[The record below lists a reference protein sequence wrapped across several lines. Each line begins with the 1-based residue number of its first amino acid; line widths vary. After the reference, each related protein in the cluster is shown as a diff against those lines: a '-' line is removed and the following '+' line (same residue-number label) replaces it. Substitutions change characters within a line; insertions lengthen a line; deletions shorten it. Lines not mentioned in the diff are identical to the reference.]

1 MWLNAFAFERA
12 RAVVSIFNLVLL
24 KPSHYDDDG
33 YVIRW
38 WRSGIPSNTLAT
50 LYALARD
57 AGERRVLGD
66 GVRLR
71 ISTIDETN
79 TPVRTD
85 RLART
90 IERDGGRGIVAL
102 VGVQTNQFPRAM
114 DIARPLRARGIQVA
128 MGGFHVSGVLSM
140 LPEITPEIREAM
152 DLGVSIFAGEIEHRF
167 DGFLS
172 DAFHRHLQPIYNY
185 LADLPAID
193 GVPPPYMPREY
204 VQRTLGELTSFDA
217 GRGCPFVCSF
227 CTIINVHGRKS
238 RFRTPDDIERIVR
251 ENAAQRIKSFF
262 ITDDNFARNKN
273 WEPIF
278 DRLIELKRA
287 GLGVHLTLQVD
298 TQCHKIPRF
307 IDKAAAAGTKRI
319 FIGLE
324 NINPDNLAAANK
336 KQNKI
341 TDYRAMLLAWRKHRV
356 FIDGGYIIGFPGDT
370 PQSIRRDVAILK
382 RELPMDRVQFY
393 CLTPLPGSADHKA
406 LYERGVPMDQDL
418 NNYDLNHITTDHS
431 VMTREEWYGAFREA
445 WRSFYSVEH
454 IKTLMRR
461 GRTNRVSTG
470 NIMGSSIA
478 VYVYAC
484 VEGVQPLESG
494 FIRRRVRRER
504 RPGLPI
510 EHPLVFY
517 PKYWS
522 RSLVGYGKALAMLIP
537 LALERRRLKRDP
549 EARHYMDQA
558 LTPVGDQEL
567 SAMEMYSV
575 SDGART
581 AVQLHR
587 DKQRQRARDH
597 ARDGAEASVLGAA
610 EQ

>member
-1 MWLNAFAFERA
+1 MT
-12 RAVVSIFNLVLL
+12 IFHLVLL

-38 WRSGIPSNTLAT
+38 WRSGIPSNTLAA

-57 AGERRVLGD
+57 AGERQVLGTD
-66 GVRLR
+66 VTLR
-71 ISTIDETN
+71 ITTIDETN
-79 TPVRTD
+79 TRVRVEPI
-85 RLART
+85 LAM
-90 IERDGGRGIVAL
+90 IARDGGRALVAL
-102 VGVQTNQFPRAM
+102 VGVQSNQFPRAM
-114 DIARPLRARGIQVA
+114 DIARGFRAGGVSVA

-140 LPEITPEIREAM
+140 LPEVTPEIRAAM
-152 DLGVSIFAGEIEHRF
+152 DQGVSIFAGEIEHHF
-167 DGFLS
+167 DSFLQ
-172 DAFHRHLQPIYNY
+172 DAFRGTLKPVYNR
-185 LADLPAID
+185 LAELPEIA
-193 GVPPPYMPREY
+193 GVAPPYMPREY
-204 VQRTLGELTSFDA
+204 VERTLGKLTSFDA

-251 ENAAQRIKSFF
+251 ENAAQHIKSFF
-262 ITDDNFARNKN
+262 ITDDNFARNKL

-278 DRLIELKRA
+278 DRLIALRGQ

-298 TQCHKIPRF
+298 TQCHRLPRF
-307 IDKAAAAGTKRI
+307 VEKAAAAGTKRI

-324 NINPDNLAAANK
+324 SINPDNLAAVQK
-336 KQNKI
+336 RQNKI
-341 TDYRAMLLAWRKHRV
+341 IEYRAMLLAWRKHRV

-370 PQSIRRDVAILK
+370 PETIRRDIAIIK

-406 LYERGVPMDQDL
+406 LYERGVAMDPDL
-418 NNYDLNHITTDHS
+418 NNYDLNHITTEHPK
-431 VMTREEWYGAFREA
+431 MTRAEWSRAFRDA
-445 WRSFYSVEH
+445 WRDFYSVAH

-461 GRTNRVSTG
+461 GRTNGISTG
-470 NIMGSSIA
+470 NLMGSSIA

-517 PKYWS
+517 PKYLT
-522 RSLVGYGKALAMLIP
+522 RSLIGYGKALAMLVP
-537 LALERRRLKRDP
+537 LAMERRRLKRDP
-549 EARHYMDQA
+549 LAKDYMDQA
-558 LTPVGDQEL
+558 LTPVDDAEL
-567 SAMEMYSV
+567 SAMDLYSV
-575 SDGART
+575 TDAAKEAVGRHQDQRERSARFRRRVGT
-581 AVQLHR
+581 
-587 DKQRQRARDH
+587 
-597 ARDGAEASVLGAA
+597 G
-610 EQ
+610 

>member
-1 MWLNAFAFERA
+1 M
-12 RAVVSIFNLVLL
+12 
-24 KPSHYDDDG
+24 
-33 YVIRW
+33 
-38 WRSGIPSNTLAT
+38 
-50 LYALARD
+50 ARD
-57 AGERRVLGD
+57 AGERSVLGD
-66 GVRLR
+66 GVALR
-71 ISTIDETN
+71 ITTIDETN
-79 TPVRTD
+79 TRVRID
-85 RLART
+85 RLTAM
-90 IERDGGRGIVAL
+90 IERSGGHGLIAL

-114 DIARPLRARGIQVA
+114 DIARRFRAHGIQVA
-128 MGGFHVSGVLSM
+128 IGGFHVSGVLSM
-140 LPEITPEIREAM
+140 LQEVTPEIQEAM

-167 DGFLS
+167 DDFLR
-172 DAFHRHLQPIYNY
+172 DARERRLKPIYNF
-185 LADLPAID
+185 LADLPGIE
-193 GVPPPYMPREY
+193 GVAPPYMPREY
-204 VQRTLGELTSFDA
+204 VQRTLGQLTSFDA

-251 ENAAQRIKSFF
+251 ENATQQIKSFF

-278 DRLIELKRA
+278 DRLIALKRQ

-370 PQSIRRDVAILK
+370 PATIRRDVEILK

-406 LYERGVPMDQDL
+406 LYERGVPMDPDL
-418 NNYDLNHITTDHS
+418 NNYDLNHITTDHP
-431 VMTREEWYGAFREA
+431 VMTREEWRDAFREA

-517 PKYWS
+517 PKYLG
-522 RSLVGYGKALAMLIP
+522 RSLMGYGRALAMLIP
-537 LALERRRLKRDP
+537 LALERRRLKRNP
-549 EARHYMDQA
+549 EAMHYMDRA
-558 LTPVGDQEL
+558 LTPVDEQEL
-567 SAMEMYSV
+567 TSMEMYSV
-575 SDGART
+575 TGAAMA
-581 AVQLHR
+581 AVDAHK
-587 DKQRQRARDH
+587 DKQRLRSARGG
-597 ARDGAEASVLGAA
+597 RIGATASRS
-610 EQ
+610 

>member
-1 MWLNAFAFERA
+1 LKTFHL
-12 RAVVSIFNLVLL
+12 ILL

-57 AGERRVLGD
+57 AGERRILGED
-66 GVRLR
+66 IALR
-71 ISTIDETN
+71 ITTIDETN
-79 TPVRTD
+79 TRVRID
-85 RLART
+85 QLARM
-90 IERDGGRGIVAL
+90 IERDGGRGVIAL

-114 DIARPLRARGIQVA
+114 DIARRFRARDIQVA

-140 LPEITPEIREAM
+140 LPEITPEIQAAT

-167 DGFLS
+167 DGFLL
-172 DAFHRHLQPIYNY
+172 DAYNRRLEPIYNH
-185 LADLPAID
+185 LADLPSID

-204 VQRTLGELTSFDA
+204 VQRTIGNLTSFDA

-238 RFRTPDDIERIVR
+238 RFRTPEDIERIVR
-251 ENAAQRIKSFF
+251 ENAAQQIKSFF
-262 ITDDNFARNKN
+262 ITDDNFARNTN

-278 DRLIELKRA
+278 DRLIALKRE

-307 IDKAAAAGTKRI
+307 IEKAAAAGTKRI

-341 TDYRAMLLAWRKHRV
+341 TDYRAMLLQWRKHRV

-370 PQSIRRDVAILK
+370 PETIRRDVDILK

-406 LYERGVPMDQDL
+406 LYERGVPMDADL
-418 NNYDLNHITTDHS
+418 NNYDLNHITTDHP
-431 VMTREEWYGAFREA
+431 VMTREEWFGAFQEA
-445 WRSFYSVEH
+445 WRSYYSVEH

-461 GRTNRVSTG
+461 GRTNGVSPG

-478 VYVYAC
+478 VYVYAV

-494 FIRRRVRRER
+494 IVRRRVRRER

-517 PKYWS
+517 PKYLT
-522 RSLVGYGKALAMLIP
+522 RSAIGYGKAIAMLLP
-537 LALERRRLKRDP
+537 LALERHRLKRDP
-549 EARHYMDQA
+549 EAKHYLDRA
-558 LTPVGDQEL
+558 LTPVDDQEIDDL
-567 SAMEMYSV
+567 EMYSV
-575 SDGART
+575 TDA
-581 AVQLHR
+581 AVAAVALHK
-587 DKQRQRARDH
+587 DKQRQRAQRR
-597 ARDGAEASVLGAA
+597 AKTEAAA
-610 EQ
+610 GRA

>member
-1 MWLNAFAFERA
+1 MNTFH
-12 RAVVSIFNLVLL
+12 LVLL

-57 AGERRVLGD
+57 ADERRVLGED
-66 GVRLR
+66 VALR
-71 ISTIDETN
+71 ITTIDETN
-79 TPVRTD
+79 TRVRIE
-85 RLART
+85 RIACM
-90 IERDGGRGIVAL
+90 IERDGGHGVVAL

-114 DIARPLRARGIQVA
+114 DIARASRARDIQVA
-128 MGGFHVSGVLSM
+128 LGGFHVSGVLSM
-140 LPEITPEIREAM
+140 LPEITPEIQEAM

-167 DGFLS
+167 DGFLR
-172 DAFHRHLQPIYNY
+172 DAQSRQLKPIYNH
-185 LADLPAID
+185 LADLPGID

-278 DRLIELKRA
+278 DRLIALKRE

-370 PQSIRRDVAILK
+370 PETIRRDVEILK

-406 LYERGVPMDQDL
+406 LYERGVPMDPDL
-418 NNYDLNHITTDHS
+418 NNYDLNHITTDHP
-431 VMTREEWYGAFREA
+431 VMSREDWHGAFRDA

-461 GRTNRVSTG
+461 GRTNRVSPG
-470 NIMGSSIA
+470 NLMGSSIA
-478 VYVYAC
+478 VYIYAC

-517 PKYWS
+517 PRYWR

-537 LALERRRLKRDP
+537 LAIERRRLKRDP
-549 EARHYMDQA
+549 DAKHYMDTA
-558 LTPVGDQEL
+558 LTPVDDQEL
-567 SAMEMYSV
+567 ASMEMYSV
-575 SDGART
+575 TDAALAAT
-581 AVQLHR
+581 QAHKE
-587 DKQRQRARDH
+587 KQRRRAEPRGRVD
-597 ARDGAEASVLGAA
+597 AVAGGT
-610 EQ
+610 

>member
-1 MWLNAFAFERA
+1 MRVFHL
-12 RAVVSIFNLVLL
+12 ILL

-50 LYALARD
+50 LYALGRD

-66 GVRLR
+66 DVELR
-71 ISTIDETN
+71 ITTIDETN
-79 TPVRTD
+79 TRVRVD
-85 RLART
+85 RL
-90 IERDGGRGIVAL
+90 IEMMERDGGQGIVAL
-102 VGVQTNQFPRAM
+102 VGVQTNQYARAM
-114 DIARPLRARGIQVA
+114 DIARPFRARGIQVG

-140 LPEITPEIREAM
+140 LQTPTPEIQEAM
-152 DLGVSIFAGEIEHRF
+152 DLGISIFAGEIEHRF
-167 DGFLS
+167 DSFLQ
-172 DAFHRHLQPIYNY
+172 DAYNRQLQPIYNY

-193 GVPPPYMPREY
+193 GVAPPYMPREY
-204 VQRTLGELTSFDA
+204 VQRTIGELTSFDA

-251 ENAAQRIKSFF
+251 ENAAQQIKSFF

-278 DRLIELKRA
+278 DRLIALKRE

-307 IDKAAAAGTKRI
+307 IEKAAAAGTKRI

-324 NINPDNLAAANK
+324 AINPDNLAAANK

-341 TDYRAMLLAWRKHRV
+341 TDYRLMLLAWRKHRV

-370 PQSIRRDVAILK
+370 PETIRRDVDILK

-393 CLTPLPGSADHKA
+393 CLTPLPGSADHKV
-406 LYERGVPMDQDL
+406 LFERGVPMDQDL
-418 NNYDLNHITTDHS
+418 NNYDLNHITTDHP
-431 VMTREEWYGAFREA
+431 VMTRDEWLGAFRAA
-445 WRSFYSVEH
+445 WRSFYSIDH

-461 GRTNRVSTG
+461 GRATG
-470 NIMGSSIA
+470 ISPGHIMGSSIA
-478 VYVYAC
+478 VYIYAC
-484 VEGVQPLESG
+484 IEGVQPLESG
-494 FIRRRVRRER
+494 IVRRRLRRER
-504 RPGLPI
+504 RPGMPI

-517 PKYWS
+517 PKYLA
-522 RSLVGYGKALAMLIP
+522 RSLRGYSQALALLVP
-537 LALERRRLKRDP
+537 LAIERWRLKRDP
-549 EARHYMDQA
+549 STKGYMDRA
-558 LTPVGDQEL
+558 LTPVDDREL
-567 SAMEMYSV
+567 EDMEIYSAT
-575 SDGART
+575 GAALA
-581 AVQLHR
+581 AVELHK
-587 DKQRQRARDH
+587 DKQRQRLQPRRAS
-597 ARDGAEASVLGAA
+597 AAASVD
-610 EQ
+610 

>member
-1 MWLNAFAFERA
+1 VNTFH
-12 RAVVSIFNLVLL
+12 LVLL

-50 LYALARD
+50 LYALAGD
-57 AGERRVLGD
+57 AAERRVLGED
-66 GVRLR
+66 VRFR
-71 ISTIDETN
+71 ITTVDETN
-79 TPVRTD
+79 TRVRID
-85 RLART
+85 RLANM
-90 IERDGGRGIVAL
+90 IEHDGGHGVIAL

-114 DIARPLRARGIQVA
+114 DIARQFRARDIQVA

-140 LPEITPEIREAM
+140 LLAITPEIQDAM
-152 DLGVSIFAGEIEHRF
+152 DLGISIFAGEIEHRF
-167 DGFLS
+167 DGFLE
-172 DAFHRHLQPIYNY
+172 DAYNRQLKPVYNY
-185 LADLPAID
+185 LADLPGIE
-193 GVPPPYMPREY
+193 GVAPPYMPKEY

-238 RFRTPDDIERIVR
+238 RFRTPDNIERIVR
-251 ENAAQRIKSFF
+251 ENAAQGIKSFF
-262 ITDDNFARNKN
+262 VTDDNFARNKN

-278 DRLIELKRA
+278 DRLIELKRE

-341 TDYRAMLLAWRKHRV
+341 TDYRAMLLAWRRHRV

-370 PQSIRRDVAILK
+370 PASIRRDVDILK
-382 RELPMDRVQFY
+382 LELPMDRVQFY

-406 LYERGVPMDQDL
+406 LYERGVRMDPDL
-418 NNYDLNHITTDHS
+418 NSYDLNHITTDHPR
-431 VMTREEWYGAFREA
+431 MTRDEWYGAFQEA
-445 WRSFYSVEH
+445 WRNFYSVEH

-461 GRTNRVSTG
+461 GRTNGISTG

-484 VEGVQPLESG
+484 VEGVHPLESG
-494 FIRRRVRRER
+494 FVRRRARRGR
-504 RPGLPI
+504 RPGLPT
-510 EHPLVFY
+510 EHPLLFY
-517 PKYWS
+517 PKYLS
-522 RSLVGYGKALAMLIP
+522 RSLLGYAKAFGMLIP
-537 LALERRRLKRDP
+537 LAIERGRLKRDP
-549 EARHYMDQA
+549 NAKHYMDRA
-558 LTPVGDQEL
+558 LTPVDDQEL
-567 SAMEMYSV
+567 GSMELYSATDAAM
-575 SDGART
+575 A
-581 AVQLHR
+581 AVEVHK
-587 DKQRQRARDH
+587 DKQRRRAPHRAR
-597 ARDGAEASVLGAA
+597 AGATAGGS
-610 EQ
+610 

>member
-1 MWLNAFAFERA
+1 VKTFH
-12 RAVVSIFNLVLL
+12 LVLL

-66 GVRLR
+66 AVQLR
-71 ISTIDETN
+71 ITTIDETN
-79 TPVRTD
+79 TRVRID
-85 RLART
+85 RLVKM
-90 IERDGGRGIVAL
+90 IERDGGHGVISL

-114 DIARPLRARGIQVA
+114 DIAREFRDRDIQVA

-167 DGFLS
+167 DGFLT
-172 DAFHRHLQPIYNY
+172 DAYHRRLQPIYNY
-185 LADLPAID
+185 LSDLPSID
-193 GVPPPYMPREY
+193 GVAPPYMPREY

-278 DRLIELKRA
+278 DRLIALKRE

-370 PQSIRRDVAILK
+370 PETIRRDVEILK

-406 LYERGVPMDQDL
+406 LYERGVPMDSDL
-418 NNYDLNHITTDHS
+418 NNYDLNHITTDHP
-431 VMTREEWYGAFREA
+431 VMTREEWYGAYQAA
-445 WRSFYSVEH
+445 WRSFYSVAH

-461 GRTNRVSTG
+461 GRTNRVSPG

-478 VYVYAC
+478 VYIYAC

-510 EHPLVFY
+510 EHPWVFH
-517 PKYWS
+517 PKYLR

-537 LALERRRLKRDP
+537 LAIERHRLKRDP
-549 EARHYMDQA
+549 HAKDYMDQA
-558 LTPVGDQEL
+558 LMPVDEQEL
-567 SAMEMYSV
+567 TSMEMYSV
-575 SDGART
+575 TEAAMA
-581 AVQLHR
+581 AVELHK
-587 DKQRQRARDH
+587 DKQRRRAEPRG
-597 ARDGAEASVLGAA
+597 RASASAGVS
-610 EQ
+610 

>member
-1 MWLNAFAFERA
+1 MKSFH
-12 RAVVSIFNLVLL
+12 LVLL

-57 AGERRVLGD
+57 AGERSVLGD
-66 GVRLR
+66 GVALR
-71 ISTIDETN
+71 ITTIDETN
-79 TPVRTD
+79 TRVRID
-85 RLART
+85 RLTAM
-90 IERDGGRGIVAL
+90 IERSGGHGLIAL

-114 DIARPLRARGIQVA
+114 DIARRFRAHGIQVA
-128 MGGFHVSGVLSM
+128 IGGFHVSGVLSM
-140 LPEITPEIREAM
+140 LQEVTPEIQEAM

-167 DGFLS
+167 DDFLR
-172 DAFHRHLQPIYNY
+172 DARERRLKPIYNF
-185 LADLPAID
+185 LADLPGIE
-193 GVPPPYMPREY
+193 GVAPPYMPREY
-204 VQRTLGELTSFDA
+204 VQRTLGQLTSFDA

-251 ENAAQRIKSFF
+251 ENATQQIKSFF

-278 DRLIELKRA
+278 DRLIALKRQ

-324 NINPDNLAAANK
+324 NINPDNLVAANK

-341 TDYRAMLLAWRKHRV
+341 TDYRAMLLAWRQHRV

-370 PQSIRRDVAILK
+370 PETIRRDVEILK

-406 LYERGVPMDQDL
+406 LYARGARMDPDL
-418 NNYDLNHITTDHS
+418 NNYDLNHITTDHP
-431 VMTREEWYGAFREA
+431 VMSRDEWHGAFRDA

-484 VEGVQPLESG
+484 IEGVQPLESG

-510 EHPLVFY
+510 EHPFLFY
-517 PKYWS
+517 PKYLG
-522 RSLVGYGKALAMLIP
+522 RSLIGYSKALAMLIP
-537 LALERRRLKRDP
+537 LALERQRLKRDP
-549 EARHYMDQA
+549 RAKDYMDQA
-558 LTPVGDQEL
+558 LTPVDDQA
-567 SAMEMYSV
+567 SATLEMYTV
-575 SDGART
+575 TDAAMA
-581 AVQLHR
+581 AVRLHKE
-587 DKQRQRARDH
+587 KQRRRADVSGRANASAEVYQGTEN
-597 ARDGAEASVLGAA
+597 ARR
-610 EQ
+610 

>member
-1 MWLNAFAFERA
+1 MLTATCPDGLSPVPMPVKKQFH
-12 RAVVSIFNLVLL
+12 LVLL

-33 YVIRW
+33 YVIQW

-57 AGERRVLGD
+57 AGERHVLGED
-66 GVRLR
+66 VALR

-79 TPVRTD
+79 TRVRTE
-85 RLART
+85 RLIRM
-90 IERDGGRGIVAL
+90 IERDGGHGVIAL
-102 VGVQTNQFPRAM
+102 VGVQTNQYPRAM
-114 DIARPLRARGIQVA
+114 DLARRFRERGIQVA
-128 MGGFHVSGVLSM
+128 MGGFHVSGVLAM
-140 LPEITPEIREAM
+140 LPDITPEIREAM

-167 DGFLS
+167 DQFLL
-172 DAFHRHLQPIYNY
+172 DAHNRQLAPIYNF

-193 GVPPPYMPREY
+193 GVAPPYMPREY
-204 VQRTLGELTSFDA
+204 VQRTIGELTSFDA

-251 ENAAQRIKSFF
+251 ENAAQQIKSFF

-278 DRLIELKRA
+278 DRLIDLRRA

-307 IDKAAAAGTKRI
+307 IEKAAAAGTKRI

-341 TDYRAMLLAWRKHRV
+341 TDYRAMLLEWRKHRV

-370 PQSIRRDVAILK
+370 PETVRRDVEILK

-406 LYERGVPMDQDL
+406 LYERGVPMDADL
-418 NNYDLNHITTDHS
+418 NNYDLNHITTDHP
-431 VMTREEWYGAFREA
+431 VMTREEWYGAFRTA
-445 WRSFYSVEH
+445 WRSFYNVAH

-461 GRTNRVSTG
+461 GRATG
-470 NIMGSSIA
+470 ISPGHIMGSSIA

-484 VEGVQPLESG
+484 IEGVQPLESG
-494 FIRRRVRRER
+494 IIRRRNRRER
-504 RPGLPI
+504 RVGRPI

-517 PKYWS
+517 PKYLA
-522 RSLVGYGKALAMLIP
+522 RAAIGYSQALAILIP

-549 EARHYMDQA
+549 ESKGYMDRA
-558 LTPVGDQEL
+558 LTPVSDTDMDDL
-567 SAMEMYSV
+567 EMYSV
-575 SDGART
+575 TDAAMA
-581 AVQLHR
+581 AVEIHQQ
-587 DKQRQRARDH
+587 KQQQRAAGR
-597 ARDGAEASVLGAA
+597 RRVSVADA
-610 EQ
+610 

>member
-1 MWLNAFAFERA
+1 MK
-12 RAVVSIFNLVLL
+12 IFHLVLL

-57 AGERRVLGD
+57 AGERQVLGED
-66 GVRLR
+66 VRLR
-71 ISTIDETN
+71 ISTVDETN
-79 TPVRTD
+79 TRLRIE
-85 RLART
+85 RLAAM
-90 IERDGGRGIVAL
+90 IDRDGGHGVVAL
-102 VGVQTNQFPRAM
+102 VGVQTNQFPRAL
-114 DIARPLRARGIQVA
+114 DIARRFRGRGIQVA

-140 LPEITPEIREAM
+140 LPEITPEIQVAI
-152 DLGVSIFAGEIEHRF
+152 DLGVSIVAGETEHRL
-167 DGFLS
+167 DGFLQ
-172 DAFHRHLQPIYNY
+172 DAYNRQLQPIYNY
-185 LADLPAID
+185 LADLPSIEA
-193 GVPPPYMPREY
+193 VAPPYMPREY
-204 VQRTLGELTSFDA
+204 VQRTLGEMTSFDA

-238 RFRTPDDIERIVR
+238 RFRTPDDVERIVR

-278 DRLIELKRA
+278 DRLIALKRE

-324 NINPDNLAAANK
+324 SINPDNLAAASK

-370 PQSIRRDVAILK
+370 PETIRRDVEILK

-406 LYERGVPMDQDL
+406 LYARGVAMDPDL
-418 NNYDLNHITTDHS
+418 NNYDLNHITTDHPL
-431 VMTREEWYGAFREA
+431 MTRAEWYGAFREA
-445 WRSFYSVEH
+445 WRGFYNVDH

-461 GRTNRVSTG
+461 GCTNRVSTG

-494 FIRRRVRRER
+494 FIRRRPRRER

-517 PKYWS
+517 PKYLS
-522 RSLVGYGKALAMLIP
+522 RALVGYGKALAMLIP
-537 LALERRRLKRDP
+537 LAVERHRLKRDP
-549 EARHYMDQA
+549 DAKLYMDRA
-558 LTPVGDQEL
+558 LTPVDEQEL
-567 SAMEMYSV
+567 ASLEMYSV
-575 SDGART
+575 TDAAMT
-581 AVQLHR
+581 AVEAHK
-587 DKQRQRARDH
+587 DKQRQRAQPRG
-597 ARDGAEASVLGAA
+597 RLGATA
-610 EQ
+610 GGDA